1 MKIGILTQPLHNNYG
16 GILQNYALQ
25 KVLKN
30 LGHSVCTINLQYNR
44 IPYKKTRLILSSGKR
59 LIKKISGDKN
69 IIFINPQK
77 QINFFDKPGFHQKKF
92 IDMNINYMT
101 IYKKL
106 DQDFDFQN
114 EFEAYIVGSD
124 QVWRPSISPFLK
136 NYYLDFV
143 NDENKIKI
151 AYAASFGVEN
161 WEADESVTPILSEY
175 AKKFKE
181 ISVREK
187 SGIELCRKYLKV
199 NAIQT
204 LDPTLLLNK
213 ENYIDL
219 VANEGKDNNIGK
231 HKLVTYI
238 LDMDKNKELIIKDV
252 CKALNLQPYFIG
264 RPNKKGFPSIEN
276 WINGIDK
283 SNFIITDSFHG
294 TIFAIIF
301 EKQFLSIANKNRG
314 ECRFTSL
321 LNMLNLKS
329 RLVYSFEDYKK
340 KKNILNSVIDYDQ
353 INTIIKE
360 NRNISMAFLI
370 NALNQTNKN
379 ESPQSIR
386 DNTYL

>member
-30 LGHSVCTINLQYNR
+30 LGHSVCTINLQYNKT
-44 IPYKKTRLILSSGKR
+44 PYKKTKLILSIGKR
-59 LIKKISGDKN
+59 LIKKVSGDKN

-77 QINFFDKPGFHQKKF
+77 QRLFFDKPGFYQKKF
-92 IDMNINYMT
+92 IDKNINYIT
-101 IYKKL
+101 VYKKL
-106 DQDFDFQN
+106 DQDFDIQN

-124 QVWRPSISPFLK
+124 QVWRPSMSPFLK

-143 NDENKIKI
+143 IDKNKIKI

-161 WEADESVTPILSEY
+161 WEANESITPVLSEY

-187 SGIELCRKYLKV
+187 SGIELCQNYLKV

-204 LDPTLLLNK
+204 LDPTMLLNK
-213 ENYIDL
+213 QNYLDL
-219 VANEGKDNNIGK
+219 VIDEDKDKKTGKN
-231 HKLVTYI
+231 KLAAYI
-238 LDMDKNKELIIKDV
+238 LDMDKNKELIIKDI
-252 CKALNLQPYFIG
+252 CKTLNLQPYFIG
-264 RPNKKGFPSIEN
+264 RPNKKGFPSIES
-276 WINGIDK
+276 WINEINK
-283 SNFIITDSFHG
+283 SDFVITDSFHG
-294 TIFAIIF
+294 TVFAIIF
-301 EKQFLSIANKNRG
+301 EKRFLSIANTNRG

-321 LNMLNLKS
+321 LNMINLKS
-329 RLVYSFEDYKK
+329 RLVYSYEDYKK
-340 KKNILNSVIDYDQ
+340 KKNILTSAIDYDQ

-360 NRNISMAFLI
+360 NRNASIAFLI
-370 NALNQTNKN
+370 NALNQTEKN

-386 DNTYL
+386 DNTCL